1 MGGNHR
7 CPAACR
13 GEPPKNNSIDQK
25 TPMLERMDK
34 RRLWGYR
41 ALGYEIE
48 SLHGRGRQAN
58 EENGLEESIDEMI
71 KLPREIDHEN

>member
-1 MGGNHR
+1 
-7 CPAACR
+7 
-13 GEPPKNNSIDQK
+13 
-25 TPMLERMDK
+25 MLERMDK